1 MLTALTLL
9 TILIV
14 CMAKKGRGRRRRSMG
29 RYIRG
34 AIDEELDLG
43 TLAGRTGILA
53 IFDNVVNER
62 TLVTSIQATWSLAD
76 WTVATADGPVLV
88 GVCHSDYNIAEVEE
102 YLEQTQSW
110 NEGNMIA
117 QEINQRKIRR
127 IGEFQS
133 PIGGVAADAQVL
145 NDGRPIKTKLNWI
158 MLQGQSLNIWAY
170 NQGSSAFATTNPTLR
185 AAGVAHL
192 FPK

>member
-1 MLTALTLL
+1 MTMIYVIVITIALLAL
-9 TILIV
+9 
-14 CMAKKGRGRRRRSMG
+14 AKRGRRKRAMG

-34 AIDEELDLG
+34 TVDEELDLG
-43 TLAGRTGILA
+43 TLAARTAILA

-62 TLVTSIQATWSLAD
+62 TLVSSLVGTWSLSD
-76 WTVATADGPVLV
+76 WTVATGDGPVLV
-88 GVCHSDYNIAEVEE
+88 GVCHSDYNSAEVEE

-117 QEINQRKIRR
+117 QEINKRKIRR
-127 IGEFQS
+127 IGVFES
-133 PIGGVAADAQVL
+133 PIGGVAADSIVL

-158 MLQGQSLNIWAY
+158 LLQGQSLNIWAY
-170 NQGSSAFATTNPTLR
+170 NQGGSAFATTNPTLR
-185 AAGVAHL
+185 LAGHANL